1 MYTVLKMNTSKA
13 KNGMFNP
20 STGFREPVVAAN
32 RVQWERNLIRE
43 LSCGKQVYART
54 CSERKSAKY
63 NVGWYRV

>member
-20 STGFREPVVAAN
+20 STGLREPVVAAN
-32 RVQWERNLIRE
+32 RGQQERNLIRE
-43 LSCGKQVYART
+43 LFCGKQVRRNV
-54 CSERKSAKY
+54 SERKSAKY